1 MIFEKI
7 VSEGLAHNSYFI
19 GSAGEAAVID
29 PRRDCYIYPE
39 RAVHNNV
46 RITHIFETHRNEDY
60 VIGSVELAQITGAD
74 IYHGS
79 ALNFGYGNPVHDKD
93 IFTVGNLELQVLETP
108 GHTDESISITLKD
121 LDMTDKVYMVFTGDT
136 LFAGE
141 VGRTDMYGPH
151 ETDRL
156 SIALYHSL
164 FEKLLPLGDGV
175 IVCPGHGAG
184 SVCGAKLSEHPFT
197 TIGYEKK
204 TNLALQLTK
213 KEFITHKSNEKLYMP
228 PYFKKMEEYN
238 KNGPPLLHGLPLVCP
253 LPPKKI
259 KEIPAQILDVRNP
272 PSFSGAH
279 IPGSI
284 NIWRQGVSLFT
295 GWMFTYDEPIII
307 VDESNR
313 ITDVVQ
319 YLARIGY
326 DNVKGFLAGGF
337 PAWIKSSFPMGM
349 IDTWSVHDLNQNL
362 TEDIFLLDVREIT
375 NFKEDGYIKGAHHI
389 YVGDLPHKL
398 DEIPKDTHIVVYC
411 DSGFKT
417 SIATSFLKVKG
428 YKNLTNVLGGTI
440 AWKKAEYP
448 MEMEQ

>member
-7 VSEGLAHNSYFI
+7 VSSGLAHNSYFI

-39 RAVHNNV
+39 RAVENNV

-60 VIGSVELAQITGAD
+60 VIGSVELAHITGAE
-74 IYHGS
+74 IYHG
-79 ALNFGYGNPVHDKD
+79 AHLNFEYGNPVHDKD
-93 IFTVGNLELQVLETP
+93 TFKVGNLELQVLETP
-108 GHTDESISITLKD
+108 GHTDESISITVKD
-121 LDMTDKVYMVFTGDT
+121 LEMADHIYMVFTGDA

-141 VGRTDMYGPH
+141 VGRTDMYGLD
-151 ETDRL
+151 ETRRL
-156 SIALYHSL
+156 STALYQSL
-164 FEKLLPLGDGV
+164 FEKLLPLGDWV

-204 TNLALQLTK
+204 TNPALQLNK
-213 KEFITHKSNEKLYMP
+213 KEFKTHKLSEKLYMP

-238 KNGPPLLHGLPLVCP
+238 KDGPRLLHGLPLVCP

-259 KEIPAQILDVRNP
+259 KETPFQILDVRNP

-284 NIWRQGVSLFT
+284 NIWRQGVSLFA
-295 GWMFTYDEPIII
+295 GWMFTYDEPIVI

-313 ITDVVQ
+313 ITDVIQ
-319 YLARIGY
+319 YLVRIGY
-326 DNVKGFLAGGF
+326 DNIKGFLAGGF
-337 PAWIKSSFPMGM
+337 PAWIKSSFPMEG
-349 IDTWSVHDLNQNL
+349 IDTWSVHDLNENL
-362 TEDIFLLDVREIT
+362 TEGIFLLDVREIT

-389 YVGDLPHKL
+389 FVGELKDHL
-398 DEIPKDTHIVVYC
+398 DDIPKNAHIVVYC

-417 SIATSFLKVKG
+417 SIATSFLRSKG
-428 YKNLTNVLGGTI
+428 YNMVTNVLGGTI
-440 AWKKAEYP
+440 AWKKAGYP
-448 MEMEQ
+448 LEMK